1 MPATRPIS
9 VLAPGTG
16 KTQTARPW
24 TNARHHRVAPGRLI
38 SLFRLPKGP
47 SKDHPHKFRGWMHA
61 DSYAGFEDL
70 YRSGAIHDIAS
81 LTQVRRKFVDT
92 NRSQGTPIVHYELTR
107 MNA

>member
-1 MPATRPIS
+1 
-9 VLAPGTG
+9 
-16 KTQTARPW
+16 
-24 TNARHHRVAPGRLI
+24 
-38 SLFRLPKGP
+38 
-47 SKDHPHKFRGWMHA
+47 MHA